1 MSRKIRCLAM
11 TLAVSALMT
20 AAVQAAPTRT
30 LHKGS
35 TPEVGLFADAWRR
48 LATGVRG
55 ALHTAFKIIPTS
67 TSQLDPN
74 GGNH

>member
-1 MSRKIRCLAM
+1 M
-11 TLAVSALMT
+11 TLALSALMA

-30 LHKGS
+30 LRSES
-35 TPEVGLFADAWRR
+35 TPEVGLFTGMWKW
-48 LATGVRG
+48 LAFWLQENPYTL
-55 ALHTAFKIIPTS
+55 AKS

>member
-1 MSRKIRCLAM
+1 M

-20 AAVQAAPTRT
+20 AAVQAAPTRAP
-30 LHKGS
+30 HKGS
-35 TPEVGLFADAWRR
+35 APEVGLFQEMWSWLTAG
-48 LATGVRG
+48 LRG
-55 ALHTAFKIIPTS
+55 TRHTSSFTVTPTS